1 MKQMEYDCKFISNW
15 NWNALQ
21 LQRQWRLLP
30 RASCWCPPFLFPLDR
45 LSPLTQV
52 PLSSKPLS
60 SSLVRSPW
68 IFPFATHNTN
78 MHKVDMFEF
87 LKPLFPLL
95 INMKQATGDT
105 TDQPLSFKYHIT
117 SRKDATSS
125 VYHVLCCTCSYLF
138 NDLSVI
144 YEHLLVL
151 YVSAH
156 QPWLYLISKP
166 LRSKQQKY

>member
-1 MKQMEYDCKFISNW
+1 MHRSCSSDV
-15 NWNALQ
+15 
-21 LQRQWRLLP
+21 LP
-30 RASCWCPPFLFPLDR
+30 RANCWCPPFPFPWDR

-78 MHKVDMFEF
+78 MHTVDMFEF

-95 INMKQATGDT
+95 INMKQATRDT
-105 TDQPLSFKYHIT
+105 IDQPLSFKYHTT

-125 VYHVLCCTCSYLF
+125 VYITFFAVLVLTCSMIFLWSTSTC
-138 NDLSVI
+138 LSFMSPHTSHDFI
-144 YEHLLVL
+144 WSRSLWDQ
-151 YVSAH
+151 S
-156 QPWLYLISKP
+156 SKNI
-166 LRSKQQKY
+166 LSYNF